1 MLIDL
6 PIEEIR
12 GYLQD
17 HTKLEEKVK
26 EADTLL
32 ETSQ

>member
-1 MLIDL
+1 MLVDL
-6 PIEEIR
+6 PIDEIR

-17 HTKLEEKVK
+17 FNKLEEKVN

-32 ETSQ
+32 DTNQ